1 MPQTT
6 RILGMQVRELRLKAG
21 LSQKELAQQAR
32 VSREWLGS
40 FENGKPTVEI
50 GMVLDVIGVLGYT
63 VEIQKDREYILPL
76 RTLEQDN

>member
-1 MPQTT
+1 VPQTT

-21 LSQKELAQQAR
+21 LSQKSLAAQAG

-40 FENGKPTVEI
+40 FENGKPSVEI

-63 VEIQKDREYILPL
+63 VEIQKDREYFLPR
-76 RTLEQDN
+76 RTVS